1 MVSDRVRAVLQTLG
15 AAGAGAAAMLAAV
28 QGLYATAL
36 LGLLIAAWI
45 AVQSM
50 VDASRRIVVPP
61 PPPPPAALPDEEERR
76 RLIAYLDLSPAPLVA
91 LDERG
96 RLSAVNRA
104 ARHLFGRNDVVPEPP
119 AALIAALTAPGP
131 PGTAT
136 IELSDTGEPRNYV
149 LATGDLALSGRMIR
163 IGALIDIDAELKAAE
178 ATALRELVQVLSHE
192 IVNALTPIASLAETA
207 VAMLDDPVPALPEIR
222 DALSIV
228 ARRAASLHRFGESYR
243 SLARLPAP
251 LLQRIAVPRLV
262 DDLATLFATRWPTI
276 ALVAE
281 TSSAPAYI
289 VADPDQLTAAL
300 WAVLQNA
307 AEVQHDTQA
316 PQVTLSVRALLNKTL
331 ITIADKGPGM
341 SEPVQAEIFR
351 PFFTTKAEGT
361 GIGLA
366 LGRQILR
373 SHKGDL
379 SLASSSP
386 TGSRFEAII
395 PSLLL
400 PNQEEQA
407 TAPRVPA
414 PTEVPPP

>member
-1 MVSDRVRAVLQTLG
+1 MVSDRTRTLVQTLG
-15 AAGAGAAAMLAAV
+15 AAGAGATAMLAAV

-45 AVQSM
+45 AVQNM
-50 VDASRRIVVPP
+50 VDAARRIVAPPAPP
-61 PPPPPAALPDEEERR
+61 PMPAVPDEEERR

-91 LDERG
+91 LDEHG

-104 ARHLFGRNDVVPEPP
+104 ARRLFGRNDAVPEPP
-119 AALIAALTAPGP
+119 AALIAALTATGP
-131 PGTAT
+131 ASTAT
-136 IELSDTGEPRNYV
+136 IELSDTGEARSYV

-192 IVNALTPIASLAETA
+192 IVNALTPIASLADTA
-207 VAMLDDPVPALPEIR
+207 VTMLDDPVPSLPDIREALG
-222 DALSIV
+222 IV

-251 LLQRIAVPRLV
+251 VPQRIAVPRLM
-262 DDLATLFATRWPTI
+262 DDLATLFATRWPTV
-276 ALVAE
+276 ALVVEAN
-281 TSSAPAYI
+281 TAPAYI

-307 AEVQHDTQA
+307 AEVLHDTQA
-316 PQVTLSVRALLNKTL
+316 AQVTLSVRALVNKTL
-331 ITIADKGPGM
+331 ITIADNGPGI
-341 SEPVQAEIFR
+341 SEAVQAEIFR

-379 SLASSSP
+379 SLVSSSP
-386 TGSRFEAII
+386 FGSRFEAII
-395 PSLLL
+395 PLISPLIK
-400 PNQEEQA
+400 EG
-407 TAPRVPA
+407 
-414 PTEVPPP
+414 